1 MVSGQHS
8 IFTHFDK
15 DRTTAGCERHNNSGL
30 ERLVGAMKNI
40 AVVDGLGQ
48 LSFEGVSIEE
58 DTASQ
63 GWDTNLGHHQCP
75 MQCLARQIR
84 EKLSDELAGKD
95 CLCCWWVQGVRI
107 PSSF

>member
-8 IFTHFDK
+8 IFTHLHK

-48 LSFEGVSIEE
+48 LLCELVSFEE

-63 GWDTNLGHHQCP
+63 GWDTNPGAPPVSNAMLG
-75 MQCLARQIR
+75 
-84 EKLSDELAGKD
+84 STD
-95 CLCCWWVQGVRI
+95 
-107 PSSF
+107 S

>member
-1 MVSGQHS
+1 M
-8 IFTHFDK
+8 
-15 DRTTAGCERHNNSGL
+15 
-30 ERLVGAMKNI
+30 GAMKNI
-40 AVVDGLGQ
+40 AVVDGLRQ
-48 LSFEGVSIEE
+48 LLCERVSFEE

-63 GWDTNLGHHQCP
+63 GRDTNLGHHQCP

-95 CLCCWWVQGVRI
+95 CLCCWWVQGVGI